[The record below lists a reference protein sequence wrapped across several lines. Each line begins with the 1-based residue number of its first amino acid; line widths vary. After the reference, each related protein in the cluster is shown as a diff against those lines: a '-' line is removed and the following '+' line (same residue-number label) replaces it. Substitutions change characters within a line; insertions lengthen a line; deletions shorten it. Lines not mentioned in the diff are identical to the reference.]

1 MKKKLILTMV
11 AVCLTTPTFADTIL
25 GTGDDG
31 NLYSIVPATGV
42 TTLIGAQGVT
52 LTDIAAFG
60 GLLYGVDSTTN
71 LYSIDPITG
80 HAILIGATGQSFN
93 SLAFDSAG
101 VLYAAGAATTNLFTI
116 NTATGTATRAT
127 NGVNAAYQAG
137 GDLAFVGSTL
147 YLTAQINVNG
157 YTTLETVD
165 LTTGAVTAVGTDLG
179 VKNVYGLAYY
189 DGVLYGFSNPTGNAP
204 EAISIDPT
212 TGIGTLLATYGGTG
226 RGAFAFDGA
235 TYNGVGEAVPE
246 PATLATAGFALIALG
261 SFAFRRRTR

>member
-1 MKKKLILTMV
+1 MKKNLIFTIV
-11 AVCLTTPTFADTIL
+11 AVCLATPTFADTIL
-25 GTGDDG
+25 GTADNG
-31 NLYSIVPATGV
+31 NLYSIVPATGA

-93 SLAFDSAG
+93 SLAFDSSG

-116 NTATGTATRAT
+116 NTGTGTATQAT
-127 NGVNAAYQAG
+127 NGVNAAYKAG

-165 LTTGAVTAVGTDLG
+165 LTTGAVTAIGTDLG

-189 DGVLYGFSNPTGNAP
+189 DGVLYGFSNPTGNSA
-204 EAISIDPT
+204 EAISIDLT
-212 TGIGTLLATYGGTG
+212 TGVGTLLASYGGAG
-226 RGAFAFDGA
+226 RGAFAFNGA
-235 TYNGVGEAVPE
+235 TYNGVAVPE
-246 PATLATAGFALIALG
+246 PATLATAGIALIALG